1 MAGIIRQPCDEG
13 VIRSGSA
20 KSACT
25 PGAAPWV
32 LAATILGSSMAFVD
46 ETAVTVALPAI
57 QNALGATAVDAQW
70 VVEAYTLFL
79 AALVLVGGSLGDH
92 LGRRRVFAAGVALF
106 ALASAWGGLSP
117 SPEQLIA
124 ARAVQGVGGALLVPN
139 SLAIIGAAFEEE
151 RRGKAIGTWASF
163 TGVSMMLGPIL
174 GGYLAENLS
183 WRGVFFINVPLA
195 LAVLV
200 IAYTRVP
207 ESGDGEAR
215 SLDLPGAALAAVGL
229 GGIVFG
235 LLESSERGLGDP
247 LVAGALVSGAVS
259 LALFVVVEARRHEPM
274 MPLEL
279 FRSRDFTGANLFT
292 LLFYFALG
300 GTLFFLPFNLIQVQ
314 GYSATAAGAAILP
327 AILIMSLLS
336 RYIGSLTDRY
346 GARLPLVIG
355 PGIAAVGFAL
365 FSVPGV
371 EDGSYWTSF
380 FPAAVVL
387 GIGLSAQASAV
398 TTVALNSVESRRT
411 GLASAINNA
420 FSHTAGLLAVAVL
433 GVLMF
438 TVFNASL
445 DGRLEVLDLPVEARQ
460 QLEQEKNKLSAAE
473 VPEDLGAAT
482 SMAVELA
489 IDEAFV
495 SGYRVIMLVAAG
507 MSLASGLSAALL
519 IEGKKTSETKSGK
532 EVLRPGQTMRWVRP
546 ATLETSRVFLTSER
560 RRRGSDSRRRGL
572 GPKVGEDGKNPPVV
586 GVGLDEPELA
596 EDVLDVLLD
605 RALGDVERPG
615 DGVVGAPFGHEG
627 EDLALAGREGGE
639 PLVAP
644 AAGEKLAY
652 HFGIEHGPARGDLAN
667 CRDEVADIGDAILEQ
682 IADARGPRLEQ
693 LGAVALLDVLREH
706 EHAKVGYA
714 PADLDGR
721 LEPLVAVAWRHP
733 YVHHGDVG
741 TV

>member
-1 MAGIIRQPCDEG
+1 MEHVMASIIKQPCDEG
-13 VIRSGSA
+13 VIRSAGA

-25 PGAAPWV
+25 PKAAPWV
-32 LAATILGSSMAFVD
+32 LAATILGSSMAFID

-57 QNALGATAVDAQW
+57 QSALGATAVDAQW

-92 LGRRRVFAAGVALF
+92 LGRRRVFSAGVVLF

-139 SLAIIGAAFEEE
+139 SLAIIGASFEEE

-195 LAVLV
+195 LVVLV
-200 IAYTRVP
+200 IAYSRVP
-207 ESGDGEAR
+207 ESGGDGEAR
-215 SLDLPGAALAAVGL
+215 SLDLPGAALAAAGL
-229 GGIVFG
+229 GGVIFG
-235 LLESSERGLGDP
+235 LLESTEAGLGDP
-247 LVAGALVSGAVS
+247 LVAGALVFGAVS
-259 LALFVVVEARRHEPM
+259 LAAFVVVEGRRYEPM

-279 FRSRDFTGANLFT
+279 FRSRDFTGANVFT

-327 AILIMSLLS
+327 AILIVSLLS
-336 RYIGSLTDRY
+336 RYIGGLTDRY

-371 EDGSYWTSF
+371 ESGSYWTSF

-387 GIGLSAQASAV
+387 GVGLSAQASAV
-398 TTVALNSVESRRT
+398 TMVALNSVEARRS

-438 TVFNASL
+438 TVFNGSL
-445 DGRLEVLDLPVEARQ
+445 DGRLEALDLPVEARQ
-460 QLEQEKNKLSAAE
+460 QLEEEKVKLGAAE
-473 VPEDLGAAT
+473 VPEDLGPASAG
-482 SMAVELA
+482 AVEWA

-495 SGYRVIMLVAAG
+495 SGFRVVMLVAAG

-519 IEGKKTSETKSGK
+519 IEGKKTSETKSSK
-532 EVLRPGQTMRWVRP
+532 EVRRPRPMPRRTTRAIYNASRTFPTGNMRRPG
-546 ATLETSRVFLTSER
+546 S
-560 RRRGSDSRRRGL
+560 GSRRKGL
-572 GPKVGEDGKNPPVV
+572 GAQVGEDGQNPPVV
-586 GVGLDEPELA
+586 GGHVSYERERHLQERASRTLVQYIAPTKVPHDNRSLA
-596 EDVLDVLLD
+596 
-605 RALGDVERPG
+605 RCPH
-615 DGVVGAPFGHEG
+615 P
-627 EDLALAGREGGE
+627 
-639 PLVAP
+639 P
-644 AAGEKLAY
+644 
-652 HFGIEHGPARGDLAN
+652 
-667 CRDEVADIGDAILEQ
+667 
-682 IADARGPRLEQ
+682 PRL
-693 LGAVALLDVLREH
+693 
-706 EHAKVGYA
+706 YF
-714 PADLDGR
+714 
-721 LEPLVAVAWRHP
+721 W
-733 YVHHGDVG
+733 
-741 TV
+741 

>member
-1 MAGIIRQPCDEG
+1 MAGIIQQPCDAG
-13 VIRSGSA
+13 VIRSASA

-32 LAATILGSSMAFVD
+32 LAATILGSSMAFID

-57 QNALGATAVDAQW
+57 QSALGATAVDAQW

-117 SPEQLIA
+117 SPEHLIA

-139 SLAIIGAAFEEE
+139 SLAIIGASFEEE

-195 LAVLV
+195 LVVLV

-215 SLDLPGAALAAVGL
+215 SLDLPGAALAAAGL
-229 GGIVFG
+229 GGIIFG
-235 LLESSERGLGDP
+235 LLESSEAGLGDP
-247 LVAGALVSGAVS
+247 LVVGALVFGVIS
-259 LALFVVVEARRHEPM
+259 LAAFVVVEGRKHEPM

-292 LLFYFALG
+292 LFFYFALG

-327 AILIMSLLS
+327 AILLVSLLS
-336 RYIGSLTDRY
+336 RFIGGLTDRY

-371 EDGSYWTSF
+371 EGGSYWTSF

-387 GIGLSAQASAV
+387 GVGLSAQASAV
-398 TTVALNSVESRRT
+398 TMVALNSVEDRRS

-438 TVFNASL
+438 AVFNASL
-445 DGRLEVLDLPVEARQ
+445 DGRLETLDLPVEARER
-460 QLEQEKNKLSAAE
+460 LEEEKIKLSAAE
-473 VPEDLGAAT
+473 IPAGLGTAT
-482 SMAVELA
+482 ARTVDRA

-495 SGYRVIMLVAAG
+495 SGYRVVMLVAAG

-519 IEGKKTSETKSGK
+519 IGGKKASASQPSG
-532 EVLRPGQTMRWVRP
+532 EIRQPRP
-546 ATLETSRVFLTSER
+546 AMLRTPRRAKRASLASPTGSI
-560 RRRGSDSRRRGL
+560 RRRGRGSRRAGL
-572 GPKVGEDGKNPPVV
+572 GAQVGEDGQNPPVV
-586 GVGLDEPELA
+586 GFGLNEPELP
-596 EDVLDVLLD
+596 EDVPDVLLD
-605 RALGDVERPG
+605 RSLGDVERSG
-615 DGVVGAPFGHEG
+615 DGVVGATFGHEG
-627 EDLALAGREGGE
+627 ENLPFARRKRGE

-644 AAGEKLAY
+644 AAGEKLTY
-652 HFGIEHGPARGDLAN
+652 HLGIEHGPARGDLADR
-667 CRDEVADIGDAILEQ
+667 RDEVAYIGDAILEQ

-693 LGAVALLDVLREH
+693 LGAVTLLDVLREH

-714 PADLDGR
+714 PADLAGR
-721 LEPLVAVAWRHP
+721 L
-733 YVHHGDVG
+733 
-741 TV
+741 